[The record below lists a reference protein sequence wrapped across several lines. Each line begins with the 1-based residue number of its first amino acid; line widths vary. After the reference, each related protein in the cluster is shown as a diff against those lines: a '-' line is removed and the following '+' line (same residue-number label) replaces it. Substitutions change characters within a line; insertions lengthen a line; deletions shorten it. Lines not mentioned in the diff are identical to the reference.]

1 MTATA
6 PRPVRDASSGV
17 RVRLDGVVLS
27 ELLKL
32 VTVRSTWWSIVVSVL
47 LALALALALGA
58 VVAPPKEGSV
68 SAFVA
73 GGATLHLQ
81 FVGLVIAVLGA
92 LSLGGEYSTGM
103 IRSTYTAVP
112 RRVPSLLARGVV
124 VAVASF
130 VVGVLTCVGSF
141 AVIGG
146 MLAAKGTP
154 TSLLDDGVLGSLL
167 GGGLSLAVIGAF
179 SVAVAAL
186 LRSTAAAIGLSVGVL
201 FVLPLLASIAGGL
214 LQAQWIIDV
223 SPYLLSNL
231 GLALS
236 SVPSEGSGV
245 EQISTTSA
253 LLASAGWLLAVWVPA
268 LTATRVRDV

>member
-6 PRPVRDASSGV
+6 QGPARASAPPVRL
-17 RVRLDGVVLS
+17 RLDGVVLS

-32 VTVRSTWWSIVVSVL
+32 ATVRSTWWSVVVSVL

-58 VVAPPKEGSV
+58 VVTPPEEGSV

-73 GGATLHLQ
+73 GGSTLHLQ

-112 RRVPSLLARGVV
+112 RRIPSLVARGGV
-124 VAVASF
+124 VAAASF
-130 VVGVLTCVGSF
+130 AVGVLTCVGSF
-141 AVIGG
+141 AVIAA
-146 MLAAKGTP
+146 MLAGKGAQA
-154 TSLLDDGVLGSLL
+154 SLLDDGVLGSLL

-179 SVAVAAL
+179 SVGVAAL
-186 LRSTAAAIGLSVGVL
+186 LRSTAAAIGVSVGVL
-201 FVLPLLASIAGGL
+201 FVLPLLATIAGGL
-214 LQAQWIIDV
+214 LQAQRIADV

-245 EQISTTSA
+245 EQIGTTSA
-253 LLASAGWLLAVWVPA
+253 LLASAAWVLAVWVPA
-268 LTATRVRDV
+268 LTVTRVRDV

>member
-17 RVRLDGVVLS
+17 RLRLDGVVLS

-58 VVAPPKEGSV
+58 VVEPPKEGSV

-146 MLAAKGTP
+146 MLAVKGTP

-167 GGGLSLAVIGAF
+167 GGGLFLAVIGAF